1 MDFSELEKALE
12 SLIDWIISSEPQE
25 ITSYVDQL
33 RSDNPRLS
41 NRQIAEKIVY
51 EQSINNG
58 LLGAVTGLGGLITLP
73 VTIPLDL
80 VKTWKIQ
87 AFTIRC
93 IAHVYGYTPQTTDEK
108 TDIFLVLS
116 NGSLE
121 ELKNLVILEAQKAEP
136 KYALQSLDKLKKS
149 VVQEVT
155 KAAPKYAAK
164 AIVKYG
170 GKKVVSY
177 TMKGLSKHLV
187 KGLWKLGGK
196 KVVEKALQKSIG
208 KVVPVIGALV
218 GGGIDWFATQ
228 AVGNLAIEYYEN
240 SVPEWVDEVFCL
252 CTENDEV

>member
-1 MDFSELEKALE
+1 M
-12 SLIDWIISSEPQE
+12 
-25 ITSYVDQL
+25 
-33 RSDNPRLS
+33 
-41 NRQIAEKIVY
+41 
-51 EQSINNG
+51 
-58 LLGAVTGLGGLITLP
+58 
-73 VTIPLDL
+73 
-80 VKTWKIQ
+80 
-87 AFTIRC
+87 
-93 IAHVYGYTPQTTDEK
+93 
-108 TDIFLVLS
+108 LS

-121 ELKNLVILEAQKAEP
+121 ELKNLVILEAQKAAP

-177 TMKGLSKHLV
+177 TMKGLSKHIV
-187 KGLWKLGGK
+187 KGLWKVGGK

-208 KVVPVIGALV
+208 KAVPVIGALV

-228 AVGNLAIEYYEN
+228 SVGNLAIEYYEN

-252 CTENDEV
+252 CTENKEV